1 MLTLSAL
8 PFRIAVCRLALDPPV
23 PAWAS
28 QGEFCC
34 LLRTPGELT
43 AVVREDAVPHGTT
56 CEPGW
61 RALKLEGPFD
71 FALTGILSSVL
82 QPLAEAK
89 IGIFA
94 LSTFDTD
101 YVLVK
106 QELLDNAMDALRS
119 AGHTFQECE
128 GRSF

>member
-1 MLTLSAL
+1 MLTISVL
-8 PFRIAVCRLALDPPV
+8 PQNIAVCRLAPDLPV

-28 QGEFCC
+28 RGEFYCI
-34 LLRTPGELT
+34 LRTPDELT
-43 AVVREDAVPHGTT
+43 AVVAEEAVTDGVI
-56 CEPGW
+56 CERGW

-89 IGIFA
+89 VGIFA

-106 QELLDNAMDALRS
+106 HELLETAIAALRK
-119 AGHTFQECE
+119 AGHTVT
-128 GRSF
+128 